1 MWRERATLVVIG
13 VFATAAVYEVAVAL
27 QWVAPG
33 HRPGEDPPGSAVVLI
48 AVLAAF
54 AATVVLGFVRVPSRF
69 VALVPLAAAA
79 WMTAHYYVFDPYYFP
94 GHTRYSQARAVS
106 PAWLYLVDLGCLF
119 AAVVAVRLRRIGAG
133 LAPVAVFFCF
143 VTVLAQGVGH

>member
-1 MWRERATLVVIG
+1 MLVVIG

-33 HRPGEDPPGSAVVLI
+33 DRPGEDPPGSAVVLI
-48 AVLAAF
+48 AVLAAV
-54 AATVVLGFVRVPSRF
+54 AATLVLSLVRVRFRF

-94 GHTRYSQARAVS
+94 GHTRYSDAQSVA

-119 AAVVAVRLRRIGAG
+119 AAVVAVRSRRIGAG